1 MVIGDK
7 VRMLH
12 GQGEGIVVR
21 IDGDAIRV
29 MLNEGIEIPVP
40 RKQLVLV
47 RPMQKDLPAEKA
59 APKTDAQMERGKPGM
74 LFLKQGLYLAG
85 IPAGSGLLEY
95 HLINQSDFEIFVLV
109 YRLARPVNQ
118 FHGASQIF
126 PKSAVA
132 IKGNFPRQENN
143 HMTGLAFQFMKYHPD
158 HGEPVPAEEF
168 RFRFSHIPGSGQNQ
182 RIPVL
187 EKEGFLLQLDG
198 DSVHPDA
205 TKIKESMLS
214 SRQPE
219 QRPAVPSRQKDREI
233 DLHIEQLRHDSSA
246 LNPAEI
252 LEIQLKHFEQAL
264 DRALLENLNQLI
276 VIHGVGNGVL
286 RSEIHRRL
294 SKNTHIAYFKDARR
308 EKFGYGATEI
318 GF

>member
-1 MVIGDK
+1 
-7 VRMLH
+7 MLH

-21 IDGDAIRV
+21 MDGDAIRV

-47 RPMQKDLPAEKA
+47 RPMQKDLPAEKS
-59 APKTDAQMERGKPGM
+59 APKTDARMERVKPGM

-118 FHGASQIF
+118 FHGASRIF
-126 PKSAVA
+126 PKSAAA
-132 IKGNFPRQENN
+132 IQGNFPGQENN
-143 HMTGLAFQFMKYHPD
+143 HLTGLAFQFMKYHPD
-158 HGEPVPAEEF
+158 HGEPVPAEAF
-168 RFRFSHIPGSGQNQ
+168 RFSFSHIPGSGQYQ

-198 DSVHPDA
+198 GSVQPDA
-205 TKIKESMLS
+205 TKIKDSMLS

-219 QRPAVPSRQKDREI
+219 QRPAGPSRQKDREI
-233 DLHIEQLRHDSSA
+233 DLHIEQLSHDSSA
-246 LNPAEI
+246 MNPAEI

-264 DRALLENLNQLI
+264 DRALLESLNQLI